1 MGFIVVVERDVLL
14 LLIQATATVRS
25 CSSFSSSNSD
35 SEKLLVLP
43 FRLDDTN
50 AVLSHFIPFHSPIP
64 FHHLQAYPNTVPSSN
79 MNAPHQVPSNDE
91 AGSLPTQ
98 TFFSLQQQH
107 DHRMAEEKT
116 KQEEEKTKQE
126 KEKTKR
132 IVQEE
137 HTKRT
142 EAFTK
147 TMLEIAK
154 LSLAP
159 GPP

>member
-1 MGFIVVVERDVLL
+1 
-14 LLIQATATVRS
+14 
-25 CSSFSSSNSD
+25 
-35 SEKLLVLP
+35 
-43 FRLDDTN
+43 
-50 AVLSHFIPFHSPIP
+50 
-64 FHHLQAYPNTVPSSN
+64 

-107 DHRMAEEKT
+107 DHRMA
-116 KQEEEKTKQE
+116 EEKTKQE